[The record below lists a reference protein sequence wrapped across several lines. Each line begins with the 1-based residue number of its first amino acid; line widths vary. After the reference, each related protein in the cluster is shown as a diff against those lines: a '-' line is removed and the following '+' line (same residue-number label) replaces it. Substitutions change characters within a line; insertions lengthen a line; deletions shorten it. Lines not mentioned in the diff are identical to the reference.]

1 MPVITRRRQ
10 ARSRLVVPLIALLL
24 ILCGALVLGG
34 AALRPRLAA
43 AAEQVLRLR
52 AWFADPAA
60 NPEWTVLAGV
70 RCQPDA
76 PMLMP
81 TAGYIGFGWDDSFRP
96 GHRHSGYDIF
106 TPDRAVN
113 VTPVIA
119 AYDGYLTREPGWR
132 SALIIRHPDFPAIV
146 PGEQI
151 WTYYTHMASADGSE
165 SFIAPQFSAGTR
177 ELFVPAGTLLGYQ
190 GNWSGNAAAP
200 TGIHLHFSIV
210 KSTPSGGYADETDIA
225 YTYDPAP
232 FLGVTRN
239 AAGVLVCARP

>member
-1 MPVITRRRQ
+1 MKEDSTGRPTRLPLAWAVI
-10 ARSRLVVPLIALLL
+10 AMLL
-24 ILCGALVLGG
+24 ILCGALILGG
-34 AALRPRLAA
+34 VAIQPRLAA
-43 AAEQVLRLR
+43 AAEQLLRLR
-52 AWFADPAA
+52 TWFADPAA

-76 PMLMP
+76 PMLLP

-106 TPDRAVN
+106 SPDGAVN

-132 SALIIRHPDFPAIV
+132 SAVIIRHPDFPAIV

-151 WTYYTHMASADGSE
+151 WTYYTHMASADGSQ
-165 SFIAPQFSAGTR
+165 SFIDPAFPAGTR

-190 GNWSGNAAAP
+190 GNWSGNPASP

-210 KSTPSGGYADETDIA
+210 KSTPGGAYADETDIA
-225 YTYDPAP
+225 NTYDPGP
-232 FLGVTRN
+232 FLGVVRN
-239 AAGVLVCARP
+239 AAGVLVCGTD